1 MSSLPPSSTVT
12 AGDRLGLGIFLALA
26 IHGIVI
32 FGLGFDFEPAHS
44 PAQPPM
50 MDVVLVQSQSREA
63 PVDARHIAQVDQQ
76 ASGREAEEERPS
88 SPVTAPLLRPTDGL
102 APEAVRAG
110 APESTPREAVEV
122 ITAKQSQQPSAPD
135 APTEVPAPS
144 RELTTDELVER
155 SLQMARLSSEISEQ
169 NRRHGHRPRTHYVD
183 ALSAKS
189 AVEASYLDAW
199 VRKVERVGNL
209 NYPDEARRQR
219 LSGSL
224 VLSVL
229 VNREGEVVSIEVGN
243 SSGERVLDDA
253 ARRIV
258 QLAAPF
264 APFPADMRRSY
275 DQIMITRTWVF
286 QGNQTLRTR

>member
-1 MSSLPPSSTVT
+1 VT
-12 AGDRLGLGIFLALA
+12 ASDRLGLGIFLALA

-32 FGLGFDFEPAHS
+32 FGLGFDFKPAQS

-50 MDVVLVQSQSREA
+50 MDVVLVQTQSREA
-63 PVDARHIAQVDQQ
+63 PEDARHIAQVDQQ

-122 ITAKQSQQPSAPD
+122 ITAEQSQQPSALN
-135 APTEVPAPS
+135 APTEVPVP
-144 RELTTDELVER
+144 RQELTTDELVER